1 MASVHKKLFLVLLV
15 VLTLA
20 TMLFATQSQ
29 PVEAGTNGQQLR
41 FVCSLMHEAI
51 IRGYNQNGQ
60 RVEWRGSANQ
70 GTITTWG
77 WWWKGWVRVYYWNRS
92 RNYWYSQ
99 PVYVPKFQVGD
110 TYEARC

>member
-77 WWWKGWVRVYYWNRS
+77 WWWKGWVRVSY
-92 RNYWYSQ
+92 RNPGGNVYSQ
-99 PVYVPKFQVGD
+99 QVYVPRVQLYSDIFYV
-110 TYEARC
+110 RC